1 MEIEKDPGFQGTN
14 NGNSVS
20 SPDIFREKGI
30 HNVDPHTDLEI
41 QQGHLTELEV
51 DIGAVLEDTEVGDY
65 SKDTSPFPSVR
76 AVVPETDD
84 TEMPVNT
91 LRAWFLG
98 VVSAH
103 GRLS

>member
-1 MEIEKDPGFQGTN
+1 MEIEKHPGPQN
-14 NGNSVS
+14 NNNDNISAPG
-20 SPDIFREKGI
+20 DFHEKGI
-30 HNVDPHTDLEI
+30 HNVDPLTDLEV
-41 QQGHLTELEV
+41 QQGHLQELEV

-84 TEMPVNT
+84 TGMPVNT

-98 VVSAH
+98 IVSAY
-103 GRLS
+103 GWLR